1 MKNILILAD
10 GLVAEEFVRSINS
23 KRIADNH
30 YTVVIPRELKLP
42 EKQQV
47 QMETVSIDPTSYSK
61 LRQLFHQ
68 HEFTVVFILLDSL
81 EETGESLKNIRR
93 IDEKVRV
100 VLLDKWN
107 GFKKLKQSNTTVVN
121 ANEMLSNQLYN
132 LLPSVPVIA
141 RNVGLGEGEIMEVLV
156 PFGSTFAYR
165 HVGSIQQIK
174 WRIAAIYRNGKLI
187 LPNNATMIR
196 PQDILLLIGR
206 PQVLNNLYYRIQKRS
221 GMFPEPFGRNL
232 YLFLDMDRDEKRA
245 LEYLKESL
253 FLLERLEERELIVR
267 IVNPGD
273 FAIISAIKKYEN
285 ERVDI
290 QISYESERTA
300 SILLSDMQRHDL
312 GLIFL
317 SRECFDRE
325 SIYDEVYELKK
336 LVYIFGKT
344 PLPEVRSAVI
354 LMGGEEEMEA
364 ISSTSFYISET
375 LGLELCLCHYDP
387 EGDFSSGSRVV
398 EHYETLSHI
407 FHYPIRTEERQANPV
422 RALREMKQV
431 LQIAPFGRH
440 LRRRWRFPF
449 LSTDVEDYLLEA
461 IPHPKLLIPVEMG

>member
-10 GLVAEEFVRSINS
+10 GLVAEEFLRSVNS
-23 KRIADNH
+23 KRIADNR
-30 YTVVIPRELKLP
+30 YTVVLPGSLKLP
-42 EKQQV
+42 EKLQV
-47 QMETVSIDPTSYSK
+47 PMEAVSIDPTSYSK
-61 LRQLFHQ
+61 LRHLFNQ
-68 HEFTVVFILLDSL
+68 HDFTVVFILLDTL

-100 VLLDKWN
+100 VMLDRWN
-107 GFKKLKQSNTTVVN
+107 GFKKLKQTGTTVVN

-206 PQVLNNLYYRIQKRS
+206 PQVLNNLYRRIQKRS
-221 GMFPEPFGRNL
+221 GMFPEPFGRDL
-232 YLFLDMDRDEKRA
+232 YLFLDMDRDEQRA
-245 LEYLKESL
+245 LEYLEESI
-253 FLLERLEERELIVR
+253 FLLEKLEDRELIVR
-267 IVNPGD
+267 IVNPGSFD
-273 FAIISAIKKYEN
+273 VIERIKERRQ

-290 QISYESERTA
+290 QISYEPEA
-300 SILLSDMQRHDL
+300 EAQALLGDMQRYDL

-317 SRECFDRE
+317 SRRSFERE
-325 SIYDEVYELKK
+325 SIYTEVYELKK
-336 LVYIFGKT
+336 LVYLFGKT
-344 PLPEVRSAVI
+344 PLSEVQRAVI
-354 LMGGEEEMEA
+354 LMSGEEEMEA
-364 ISSTSFYISET
+364 ISSTSFYISEA
-375 LGLELCLCHYDP
+375 LGLELCLCHFDP
-387 EGDFSSGSRVV
+387 EGEFDSSARIV

-407 FHYPIRTEERQANPV
+407 FHYPIRTEARQANPV
-422 RALREMKQV
+422 RALKEMQKV
-431 LQIAPFGRH
+431 LQIAPFDKD
-440 LRRRWRFPF
+440 LRRGWRLPF
-449 LSTDVEDYLLEA
+449 LSTRVEDYLLDT
-461 IPHPKLLIPVEMG
+461 IQHPKLFIPVEMG

>member
-10 GLVAEEFVRSINS
+10 GLVAEEFVQSINS

-30 YTVVIPRELKLP
+30 YTVVTPRQLKLP
-42 EKQQV
+42 EKIQV
-47 QMETVSIDPTSYSK
+47 QMEIAAIDPTSYSK
-61 LRQLFHQ
+61 LRHLFNQ
-68 HEFTVVFILLDSL
+68 NDFTVVFILLDTL

-100 VLLDKWN
+100 VMLDRWN
-107 GFKKLKQSNTTVVN
+107 GFKKLKQPNTTVVN

-232 YLFLDMDRDEKRA
+232 YLFLDMDRDGKRA
-245 LEYLKESL
+245 LEYLDEAL
-253 FLLERLEERELIVR
+253 YLLEKLEERELIVR

-273 FAIISAIKKYEN
+273 FRVIEAIKAHESD
-285 ERVDI
+285 RVDI
-290 QISYESERTA
+290 QISYDAGGEA
-300 SILLSDMQRHDL
+300 SVMLGDMQRFDL
-312 GLIFL
+312 GIIFV
-317 SRECFDRE
+317 SRKSFERE
-325 SIYDEVYELKK
+325 TVYNEIYDLKK
-336 LVYIFGKT
+336 LVYLFGTT
-344 PLPEVRSAVI
+344 PLPRVERAVI
-354 LMGGEEEMEA
+354 LMGKEEEMEA

-375 LGLELCLCHYDP
+375 LGLELCLCHFDP
-387 EGDFSSGSRVV
+387 EGDFGADSRIV

-422 RALREMKQV
+422 RALKEMERI
-431 LQIAPFGRH
+431 LQIAPFGSH
-440 LRRRWRFPF
+440 LRSRWRLPF
-449 LSTDVEDYLLEA
+449 FSTDVEDYLLDS

>member
-10 GLVAEEFVRSINS
+10 GLVAEEFLQSINS

-30 YTVVIPRELKLP
+30 YTVVLPHQLKLP
-42 EKQQV
+42 EKLQV
-47 QMETVSIDPTSYSK
+47 PMEPVAIDPTSYSK
-61 LRQLFHQ
+61 IRNLFNQ
-68 HEFTVVFILLDSL
+68 NDFTVVFILLDTL

-100 VLLDKWN
+100 VMLDRWN
-107 GFKKLKQSNTTVVN
+107 GFRKLKQPNTTVVN

-156 PFGSTFAYR
+156 PFGSSFAYR
-165 HVGSIQQIK
+165 HVGSIQQTK
-174 WRIAAIYRNGKLI
+174 WRIAALYRNGKLI

-196 PQDILLLIGR
+196 PQDILLLVGR

-232 YLFLDMDRDEKRA
+232 YLFLDMDRDESRA
-245 LEYLKESL
+245 EAYLKEAL
-253 FLLERLEERELIVR
+253 FLLEKLEERRLLVR

-273 FAIISAIKKYEN
+273 FSIVEAIKGCEN
-285 ERVDI
+285 DRIDV
-290 QISYESERTA
+290 QISYESAEA
-300 SILLSDMQRHDL
+300 EVLLGDMQNNDL
-312 GLIFL
+312 GMVFL
-317 SRECFDRE
+317 SLQCFERET
-325 SIYDEVYELKK
+325 IYNEVYDLKK
-336 LVYIFGKT
+336 LVYIFGET
-344 PLPEVRSAVI
+344 PLPDVQRAVI
-354 LMGGEEEMEA
+354 LMGHDEEMEA

-375 LGLELCLCHYDP
+375 LGLELCLCHFDP
-387 EGDFSSGSRVV
+387 EGDFSSDNRIV

-407 FHYPIRTEERQANPV
+407 FHYPIKTEERQANPV
-422 RALREMKQV
+422 RALKEMNRI
-431 LQIAPFGRH
+431 LLISPFGKQ
-440 LRRRWRFPF
+440 LRKRWKLPF
-449 LSTDVEDYLLEA
+449 FSTDIDDYLLES